1 MPDVSQSPGGQ
12 SPTGARRRTR
22 LNDAE
27 TERRMLDAA
36 LSLMGERGM
45 SVSLEHL
52 SLEEVIRA
60 AGVSRTSAYRRW
72 PYKDLF
78 LSDLLLELARGN
90 DLGEVS
96 LPMADAVSALLAG
109 RSAELHTQA
118 GRRDFGVELLRTAS
132 QSDLERI
139 SASAHF
145 RTYIALR
152 ATFLGLP
159 DGELRGEIG
168 AALTETEHR
177 FTMSRA
183 QIFAETAGLLGYRLA
198 PPLTGPG
205 GFELVARA
213 VGATMTG
220 MVVASLADPD
230 LVTATRTLRAFGA
243 TRSAEWS
250 TPAFVLTGIVVA
262 HLEPDPEVHWDN
274 FRVQH
279 LGAVL
284 RGRLAAL
291 STSDGDRRRG
301 RPT

>member
-1 MPDVSQSPGGQ
+1 
-12 SPTGARRRTR
+12 
-22 LNDAE
+22 
-27 TERRMLDAA
+27 MLDAA

-96 LPMADAVSALLAG
+96 LPLADAVSDLLAD
-109 RSAELHTQA
+109 RATELHTEA

-139 SASAHF
+139 STSVHF

-159 DGELRGEIG
+159 DGELRGAVG
-168 AALTETEHR
+168 AALSETERR
-177 FTMSRA
+177 FTAGRA
-183 QIFAETAGLLGYRLA
+183 AVFAETAGLLGYRIA
-198 PPLTGPG
+198 PPLTGRD

-220 MVVASLADPD
+220 MVVAALADPD
-230 LVTATRTLRAFGA
+230 LVSETRTLRAFGSS
-243 TRSAEWS
+243 RFAEWS

-262 HLEPDPEVHWDN
+262 HLEPDPDVQWDS

-279 LGAVL
+279 LGGVL
-284 RGRLAAL
+284 RGRLMAL
-291 STSDGDRRRG
+291 ATSDGDRRRG
-301 RPT
+301 RSA